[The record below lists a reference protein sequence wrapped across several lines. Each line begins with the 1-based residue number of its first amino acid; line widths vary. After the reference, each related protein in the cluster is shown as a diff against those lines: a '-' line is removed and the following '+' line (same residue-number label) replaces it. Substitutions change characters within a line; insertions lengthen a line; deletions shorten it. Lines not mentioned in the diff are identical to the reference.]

1 MWLPYVLGVIFIL
14 VFIFLIQHNVRIK
27 VTVGLLLCFI
37 FGVLRFVL
45 ALPTNTPDQI
55 QTYAG
60 KQVAIE
66 GVIREDPDRR
76 LSGAQYVIKVDRFT
90 NQPEVLNGRLL
101 IKTPLYPEYAYG
113 DRLRISCRILQTEP
127 AKDGFRYDKYL
138 ANQGIFATCNQPKIE
153 KISVGNGSWVYSQIL
168 RFKYFIADR
177 IDRLWSEPES
187 SFMAGILYGSRA
199 GLPPDITDAFNKTGV
214 THIIAVSGSN
224 ISIIAVSV
232 MTLCLACGLH
242 RRYAWW
248 LVSGL
253 IIMFVIF
260 TGASASVVRAGIMG
274 IIALVAKQVG
284 RPVRMS
290 IVLMVTAVGM
300 TLANPY
306 VLMWDA
312 GFQLSFLAT
321 LGLIYINP
329 ILVRFVPLHRC
340 PKVIGVLGEN
350 GLTTISAILAT
361 LPLMLYQFGRLSL
374 VAPIVNVL
382 ILWTIPYVM
391 LVGFV
396 ATVGGIL
403 FVPLGQ
409 ILAFPGVILME
420 YILRIVKFFGTLSF
434 AALSFQLPFV
444 GMVVLYAALVYGVW
458 RFSRL
463 ISNA

>member
-1 MWLPYVLGVIFIL
+1 MIFIL
-14 VFIFLIQHNVRIK
+14 FIQNNVRIK
-27 VTVGLLLCFI
+27 VTVGLLLCFT
-37 FGVLRFVL
+37 FGVLRFVV
-45 ALPTNTPDQI
+45 AIPTDAPDQI
-55 QTYAG
+55 QTYAS
-60 KQVAIE
+60 KQVVVE

-76 LSGAQYVIKVDRFT
+76 LSAAQYVIKVSHFV
-90 NQPEVLNGRLL
+90 NQSEVLHGRLL
-101 IKTPLYPEYAYG
+101 VKTPLYPEYAYG
-113 DRLRISCRILQTEP
+113 DRLRISCRIMRPEP
-127 AKDGFRYDKYL
+127 TKDGFRYDKYL
-138 ANQGIFATCNQPKIE
+138 ANQGIFATCNQQKIE
-153 KISVGNGSWVYSQIL
+153 RISVGNGSWMYNQIL
-168 RFKYFIADR
+168 RFKYFIANR
-177 IDRLWSEPES
+177 IDQLWSEPES

-232 MTLCLACGLH
+232 MTLCLTFGLH

-284 RPVRMS
+284 RPVRIS
-290 IVLMVTAVGM
+290 IVLMITAVGM

-329 ILVRFVPLHRC
+329 ILARLVPLHRC
-340 PKVIGVLGEN
+340 PKVIEILGEN

-391 LVGFV
+391 LAGFV
-396 ATVGGIL
+396 ATVGGL
-403 FVPLGQ
+403 FFVPLGRV
-409 ILAFPGVILME
+409 LAVPGVLFME
-420 YILRIVKFFGTLSF
+420 YILRVVKFFGTLSF
-434 AALSFQLPFV
+434 AALDFQLPFV
-444 GMVVLYAALVYGVW
+444 GMIILYVILVYGVW

-463 ISNA
+463 VSNT